1 MTEREERAQRLH
13 DSGYNCAQ
21 AVVCAYCDRF
31 GLDENTA
38 FKMAEGFGLGMG
50 LMEVCG
56 ALTGAFMLAGCK
68 QSKGC
73 SHPGETKAQTYKLTK
88 ALAAAFE
95 EKNGTYLCRTLKGVP
110 DGEDTPEFTY
120 ETKDGCRFRLR
131 VFRCSTY
138 SGSPKETLWIF
149 SDLEE
154 AL

>member
-50 LMEVCG
+50 
-56 ALTGAFMLAGCK
+56 
-68 QSKGC
+68 

-95 EKNGTYLCRTLKGVP
+95 EKNGTYLCRELKGVT
-110 DGEDTPEFTY
+110 DGTVRRSCP
-120 ETKDGCRFRLR
+120 GC
-131 VFRCSTY
+131 
-138 SGSPKETLWIF
+138 I
-149 SDLEE
+149 SDACQLIEE
-154 AL
+154 YLLK

>member
-1 MTEREERAQRLH
+1 M
-13 DSGYNCAQ
+13 
-21 AVVCAYCDRF
+21 
-31 GLDENTA
+31 DENTA

-95 EKNGTYLCRTLKGVP
+95 AVSYTHLDDELT
-110 DGEDTPEFTY
+110 
-120 ETKDGCRFRLR
+120 RFRLAR
-131 VFRCSTY
+131 DMRRFYYHQLCVGIQRLF
-138 SGSPKETLWIF
+138 F
-149 SDLEE
+149 
-154 AL
+154 

>member
-21 AVVCAYCDRF
+21 AVACAYCDRF

-110 DGEDTPEFTY
+110 DGTVRRSCP
-120 ETKDGCRFRLR
+120 GC
-131 VFRCSTY
+131 
-138 SGSPKETLWIF
+138 I
-149 SDLEE
+149 SDACQLIEE
-154 AL
+154 YLLK